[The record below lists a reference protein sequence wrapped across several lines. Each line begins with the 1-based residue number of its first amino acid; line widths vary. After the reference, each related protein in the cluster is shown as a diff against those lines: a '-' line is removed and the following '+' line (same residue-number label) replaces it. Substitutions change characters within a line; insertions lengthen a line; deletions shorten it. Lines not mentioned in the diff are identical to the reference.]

1 MTRVELPA
9 QGGAY
14 RWYSADVVA
23 GDSTALFAF
32 MLGSVFSGRYAGSH
46 KKGGSPREH
55 AAVHFALYEKGV
67 RVAWVV
73 NEFQDV
79 TVEDDGR
86 TLRLGSSFLTW
97 RDDGFTMH
105 VQGSQTAWVEP
116 IEARLDFQ
124 AAAPLGAEQSV
135 VNGLVHRWQ
144 PLCVRGTARLVVPSW
159 ELDLVGLGS
168 HDSHAGDVPL
178 GAGGLS
184 GFDRIRTHRE
194 AVSSIRLRPWGA
206 PALLAEVREGRLSV
220 SRHDEEAPSAR
231 SNWGLPL
238 PSTLGVGGS
247 PTLLESSPFYAR
259 LEASEPGAHVFAEVA
274 DFERFHGTSG
284 ARVAA
289 GKAVA

>member
-1 MTRVELPA
+1 MTRVQVPA

-23 GDSTALFAF
+23 GDYTALFAF
-32 MLGSVFSGRYAGSH
+32 MLGSVFSGRYAASH

-55 AAVHFALYEKGV
+55 AAVHVALYEKGV
-67 RVAWVV
+67 RVVWVV

-79 TVEDDGR
+79 AVEAEGR
-86 TLRLGSSFLTW
+86 TLRLGGSFLTY
-97 RDDGFTMH
+97 RPDGFTMH
-105 VQGSQTAWVEP
+105 VASAQTAWAAAVE
-116 IEARLDFQ
+116 ATLDFTT
-124 AAAPLGAEQSV
+124 ASPLGAEQSV

-194 AVSSIRLRPWGA
+194 AFSSIRLRPWGA
-206 PALLAEVREGRLSV
+206 PTLVAEVREGRLAV
-220 SRHDEEAPSAR
+220 SHEDDVGQSAR
-231 SNWGLPL
+231 SNWGLSFPA
-238 PSTLGVGGS
+238 TLGVGGA
-247 PTLLESSPFYAR
+247 PTVLESSPFYAR

-284 ARVAA
+284 ARAA
-289 GKAVA
+289 SGKAVA